1 MASIDIFGKLVAG
14 YTGPLTSADQVAYTE
29 TADGKTQSSVKD
41 EIDALKQQGTG
52 SAGNIAQ
59 IQADI
64 ENINN
69 TLATKADQSSLD
81 ITNGNVTAA
90 AEAAKAAQDTA
101 NKKVAS
107 VGAGSAITVD
117 SSTATAP
124 VVNIKLAETQ
134 GNVEL
139 NIANGLKASI
149 DATEVAT
156 IAPVKGVAANDKFLT
171 LGADKLISAVASLK
185 YVKTAATGSDPAKY
199 EIQLIGN
206 NNQVVST
213 IDASDFIKDGMVES
227 VNFDQ
232 TTKHLTITFNTD
244 AGHDAINVDLTK
256 LVDTYKSGTG
266 LALAQ
271 DGTFSIDET
280 VVATKKWA
288 TGAFDTKGAAA
299 GVKTAVDAYT
309 INGKALASASITLGG
324 ADITVGGESTQKG
337 STVAVAFK
345 ELEDKVAT
353 VEGKAGVTSI
363 GGQAGAI
370 SVKNGQVNSGSINLS
385 VSAEKELSATIVG
398 LKSAA
403 YTEASAY
410 DKAGAAA
417 TVKSD
422 LLGTS
427 GSAGTTIW
435 GLDQKIETN
444 KTNANTA
451 LAGAKTELEN
461 KITSASADLQNQIN
475 TKAVQADWSQGTT
488 TDPSYI
494 KNKPDIS
501 GIADKQAA
509 AAIKALGVQKV
520 EAAAG
525 QFITAVSAS
534 EGKLISVTSAAVK
547 ATQVTYGTDSN
558 VGAALDSVKADVA
571 AIKGTGTGSISSQ
584 IDAKINALNSEA
596 ANTASSAGTTAT
608 AQIKVAVSESAGK
621 LSKVEVFAPK
631 FALPSEVTSAVST
644 AKTELIGAAGTPDTI
659 RHAESLA
666 NAAQTTA
673 NEAKTAAETASTTAA
688 STYVKKAGD
697 TMTGGLKMMAVDGG
711 AGCTINWNSTDA
723 ALEFVFA

>member
-14 YTGPLTSADQVAYTE
+14 YTGPVTSADQVAYAE
-29 TADGKTQSSVKD
+29 TPDGKTQRSVKD
-41 EIDALKQQGTG
+41 EIDALKGQVTG
-52 SAGNIAQ
+52 SAGSITQ
-59 IQADI
+59 IQANI
-64 ENINN
+64 ENINS

-81 ITNGNVTAA
+81 TTNENVTAA
-90 AEAAKAAQDTA
+90 AAAAQAAQDTA
-101 NKKVAS
+101 DAKVAS
-107 VGAGSAITVD
+107 VGAGTAITVD

-134 GNVEL
+134 GNVTL
-139 NIANGLKASI
+139 DIAHGLKASI
-149 DATEVAT
+149 DATEVAKVT
-156 IAPVKGVAANDKFLT
+156 AVNGVAANDNFLT
-171 LGADKLISAVASLK
+171 LGADKLISAAASLK

-199 EIQLIGN
+199 EIQLIGK

-232 TTKHLTITFNTD
+232 NTKHLTITFNTD
-244 AGHDAINVDLTK
+244 AGHDAIDVDLTK

-266 LALAQ
+266 LTLAE
-271 DGTFSIDET
+271 DGTFSIDEA
-280 VVATKKWA
+280 VVATKTWA
-288 TGAFDTKGAAA
+288 NGAFDTKGAAA

-324 ADITVGGESTQKG
+324 ADITVGGESTQKDN
-337 STVAVAFK
+337 SVAVAFK
-345 ELEDKVAT
+345 NLEDKVAT

-370 SVKNGQVNSGSINLS
+370 LVKGGQTSSGSINLE
-385 VSAEKELSATIVG
+385 VSPGKELSATIIG

-410 DKAGAAA
+410 DTSGAAA
-417 TVKSD
+417 TVKSE

-444 KTNANTA
+444 KTNADTA

-494 KNKPDIS
+494 KNKPNIS
-501 GIADKQAA
+501 SIADTQAA

-558 VGAALDSVKADVA
+558 VGTALDDVKADVA
-571 AIKGTGTGSISSQ
+571 AIKGTGTGSISDQ
-584 IDAKINALNSEA
+584 ITKKIAELDSTKNNSVTATEAGTANSTQVKVTVEQVDGKINS
-596 ANTASSAGTTAT
+596 
-608 AQIKVAVSESAGK
+608 VAVIS
-621 LSKVEVFAPK
+621 PK
-631 FALPSEVTSAVST
+631 FALPSDVDK
-644 AKTELIGAAGTPDTI
+644 AKTDLIGAAETADTI

-666 NAAQTTA
+666 NTAQTTA
-673 NEAKTAAETASTTAA
+673 NEAKTAAEAASTTAA

-697 TMTGGLKMMAVDGG
+697 TMTGGLKMTAVDGG

>member
-14 YTGPLTSADQVAYTE
+14 YTGPLTSADQVAYSE

-59 IQADI
+59 IQANI
-64 ENINN
+64 KSINN

-81 ITNGNVTAA
+81 TTNGNVTAA
-90 AEAAKAAQDTA
+90 ANAAKAAQDTA
-101 NKKVAS
+101 DAKVAK
-107 VGAGSAITVD
+107 VTGTEAVIVNND
-117 SSTATAP
+117 DPKNP

-134 GNVEL
+134 GNVQL
-139 NIANGLKASI
+139 DIANGLKASI
-149 DATEVAT
+149 DATEVAKVT
-156 IAPVKGVAANDKFLT
+156 AVNGVAANDNFLT
-171 LGADKLISAVASLK
+171 LGADKLISAVASLNYDSNTK
-185 YVKTAATGSDPAKY
+185 Q
-199 EIQLIGN
+199 IQLIGKDGN
-206 NNQVVST
+206 TVVSY
-213 IDASDFIKDGMVES
+213 ISAGAFVKDGMLDTVEL
-227 VNFDQ
+227 VENPEGQ
-232 TTKHLTITFNTD
+232 TAGTYLKLTWNTD
-244 AGHDAINVDLTK
+244 SGKTGPMYVNLTDLIDVYSNGEGLKLTGHE
-256 LVDTYKSGTG
+256 
-266 LALAQ
+266 
-271 DGTFSIDET
+271 FSIDDT
-280 VVATKKWA
+280 KVATKTWA
-288 TGAFDTKGAAA
+288 NGAFDTKGAAT

-309 INGKALASASITLGG
+309 INGKALASANITLGG
-324 ADITVGGESTQKG
+324 ADITVGGESTQKDN
-337 STVAVAFK
+337 SVAVAFK
-345 ELEDKVAT
+345 NLEDKVAT

-370 SVKNGQVNSGSINLS
+370 LVKGGQNSSGSINLE
-385 VSAEKELSATIVG
+385 VSTGKELSATIVG

-444 KTNANTA
+444 RTNADTA

-461 KITSASADLQNQIN
+461 KITSASADLQNQID

-520 EAAAG
+520 EAAAD
-525 QFITAVSAS
+525 QFVTAVSAS

-547 ATQVTYGTDSN
+547 ATQVTYGTGSN

-571 AIKGTGTGSISSQ
+571 AIKGTGTGSISDQ
-584 IDAKINALNSEA
+584 ITKKIAELDSTKDNSA
-596 ANTASSAGTTAT
+596 TAT
-608 AQIKVAVSESAGK
+608 AAGTANSTQVKVTVEQVDGKINSVAVVS
-621 LSKVEVFAPK
+621 PK
-631 FALPSEVTSAVST
+631 FALPSDVDK
-644 AKTELIGAAGTPDTI
+644 AKTDLIGAAGTANTI
-659 RHAESLA
+659 ANAESLA
-666 NAAQTTA
+666 NAAQTAA
-673 NEAKTAAETASTTAA
+673 NEAKAAAETASTTAA

-697 TMTGGLKMMAVDGG
+697 TMTGGLKMTAAVGG
-711 AGCTINWNSTDA
+711 AGCMIQWNSTDA
-723 ALEFVFA
+723 ALEFVFAS

>member
-1 MASIDIFGKLVAG
+1 MAENKINITGQLFASYGADAPIVA
-14 YTGPLTSADQVAYTE
+14 ADQVAYSE
-29 TADGKTQSSVKD
+29 TFDGDGNGHIVSSVKH
-41 EIDALKQQGTG
+41 EIDELKAQVTG
-52 SAGNIAQ
+52 SAG
-59 IQADI
+59 DI
-64 ENINN
+64 E
-69 TLATKADQSSLD
+69 TLQTEIAKKANKVDLDSTNVAVAKAQGDATAAA
-81 ITNGNVTAA
+81 TAA
-90 AEAAKAAQDTA
+90 AEAKAAA
-101 NKKVAS
+101 NSKVAS
-107 VGAGSAITVD
+107 VGAGTAITVD

-134 GNVEL
+134 GNVQL
-139 NIANGLKASI
+139 DITNGLKASI

-227 VNFDQ
+227 VNFDEA
-232 TTKHLTITFNTD
+232 TKHLTITFNTD
-244 AGHDAINVDLTK
+244 AGHDAIDVDLTK
-256 LVDTYKSGTG
+256 LVDTYKSGKG
-266 LALAQ
+266 LTLAK
-271 DGTFSIDET
+271 DGTFSIDEA
-280 VVATKKWA
+280 VVATKTWA
-288 TGAFDTKGAAA
+288 NGAFDANGAAA
-299 GVKTAVDAYT
+299 GVKAAVDAYT

-324 ADITVGGESTQKG
+324 ADITVGGESSQKDN
-337 STVAVAFK
+337 SVAVAFK
-345 ELEDKVAT
+345 KLEEKVAT

-370 SVKNGQVNSGSINLS
+370 SVKNGQDGNGSINLS
-385 VSAEKELSATIVG
+385 VSAEKVLSATIVG

-444 KTNANTA
+444 KTNADTA

-461 KITSASADLQNQIN
+461 RITSASTDLQNQIN
-475 TKAVQADWSQGTT
+475 AKAVQADWSQGTT

-509 AAIKALGVQKV
+509 AAIKALGAQKV

-525 QFITAVSAS
+525 QFVTAVSAS
-534 EGKLISVTSAAVK
+534 EGKLISVTSAAVG
-547 ATQVTYGTDSN
+547 AAQVTYGTDSN

-584 IDAKINALNSEA
+584 IDAKINALNSNA
-596 ANTASSAGTTAT
+596 ANTASNAGTTAT

-631 FALPSEVTSAVST
+631 FALPSEITSAVST
-644 AKTELIGAAGTPDTI
+644 AKTELIGAAGTADTI

-666 NAAQTTA
+666 NTAQT
-673 NEAKTAAETASTTAA
+673 AADNC
-688 STYVKKAGD
+688 VKKAGD
-697 TMTGGLKMMAVDGG
+697 TMTGLLTTAP
-711 AGCTINWNSTDA
+711 AGIKFGNCTVNYNSTDA

>member
-64 ENINN
+64 ESINN
-69 TLATKADQSSLD
+69 TLATKADQSLLD
-81 ITNGNVTAA
+81 TTNVNVTAA
-90 AEAAKAAQDTA
+90 VNAAKAAQDTA
-101 NKKVAS
+101 DAKVAK
-107 VGAGSAITVD
+107 VTGTEAVIVNND
-117 SSTATAP
+117 DPKNP

-134 GNVEL
+134 GNVTL
-139 NIANGLKASI
+139 DIAHGLKASI
-149 DATEVAT
+149 DSTEVAKV
-156 IAPVKGVAANDKFLT
+156 APVKGVVENDSFLT
-171 LGADKLISAVASLK
+171 LSSDKLISAAASLK
-185 YVKTAATGSDPAKY
+185 YVKTEATGSVPAKY
-199 EIQLIGN
+199 EIQLIGKD
-206 NNQVVST
+206 NQVVST

-227 VNFDQ
+227 VNFDEA
-232 TTKHLTITFNTD
+232 TKHLTITFNTD
-244 AGHDAINVDLTK
+244 AGHDAIDVDLTK

-266 LALAQ
+266 LTLAA
-271 DGTFSIDET
+271 DGTFSINED
-280 VVATKKWA
+280 VVATKTWA
-288 TGAFDTKGAAA
+288 NGAFDTKGAAA

-309 INGKALASASITLGG
+309 INGKALASGSIALGG
-324 ADITVGGESTQKG
+324 ADITVGGESSQKG
-337 STVAVAFK
+337 NSVAVAFK
-345 ELEDKVAT
+345 NLEDKVAT
-353 VEGKAGVTSI
+353 AEGKAGVTAI
-363 GGQAGAI
+363 DGKTGAFTVKAASETNGAVNINVSEGREI
-370 SVKNGQVNSGSINLS
+370 SAAI
-385 VSAEKELSATIVG
+385 IG

-403 YTEASAY
+403 FTEASVY

-444 KTNANTA
+444 KTNADTA

-475 TKAVQADWSQGTT
+475 AKAVQADWSQGTT

-525 QFITAVSAS
+525 QFVTAVSAS
-534 EGKLISVTSAAVK
+534 EGKLISVTSAAVE

-584 IDAKINALNSEA
+584 IDAKINTLNSEA
-596 ANTASSAGTTAT
+596 ANTASNAGTGAT
-608 AQIKVAVSESAGK
+608 TQIKVAVSESAGK
-621 LSKVEVFAPK
+621 LSTVEVFAPT
-631 FALPSEVTSAVST
+631 FALPSDIST
-644 AKTELIGAAGTPDTI
+644 AKTDLIGAAGTADTI

-666 NAAQTTA
+666 NAAQTAA

-697 TMTGGLKMMAVDGG
+697 TMTGGLKMAAAVGG
-711 AGCTINWNSTDA
+711 AGCTIKWNATDA

>member
-29 TADGKTQSSVKD
+29 TVDGKTQSSVKD
-41 EIDALKQQGTG
+41 EIDKLKQQGTG

-64 ENINN
+64 ESINN

-81 ITNGNVTAA
+81 TTNGNVTAA
-90 AEAAKAAQDTA
+90 AAAAKAAQDA
-101 NKKVAS
+101 ADKKVAS
-107 VGAGSAITVD
+107 IGAGTAITVD
-117 SSTATAP
+117 SSIATAP
-124 VVNIKLAETQ
+124 VVNVKLAETQ
-134 GNVEL
+134 GNVKL
-139 NIANGLKASI
+139 DIANGLKASI
-149 DATEVAT
+149 DAAEVAELT
-156 IAPVKGVAANDKFLT
+156 AVNGVAANDNFLT
-171 LGADKLISAVASLK
+171 LGADKLISAAASLK
-185 YVKTAATGSDPAKY
+185 YVKTEATGSDPAKY

-206 NNQVVST
+206 NNQVVSA
-213 IDASDFIKDGMVES
+213 INASDFIKDGMVES
-227 VNFDQ
+227 VNFDEA
-232 TTKHLTITFNTD
+232 TKHLTITFNTD
-244 AGHDAINVDLTK
+244 AGHDAIDVDLTK

-271 DGTFSIDET
+271 DGTFSIDEA
-280 VVATKKWA
+280 VVATKTWA
-288 TGAFDTKGAAA
+288 NGAFDAKGAAA

-309 INGKALASASITLGG
+309 INGKALVSGNITLGG
-324 ADITVGGESTQKG
+324 ADITVGGESSQ
-337 STVAVAFK
+337 STKNVATAFK
-345 ELEDKVAT
+345 DLETRIETA
-353 VEGKAGVTSI
+353 EGKAGVTSI
-363 GGQAGAI
+363 DSKTGAFTVKAASETNGAVNINVSEGREI
-370 SVKNGQVNSGSINLS
+370 S
-385 VSAEKELSATIVG
+385 AAIVG

-403 YTEASAY
+403 YTEASDY

-417 TVKSD
+417 TVKSE

-444 KTNANTA
+444 KTNADTA
-451 LAGAKTELEN
+451 LAGAKVELEN

-494 KNKPDIS
+494 KNKPNIS
-501 GIADKQAA
+501 SIADTQAA
-509 AAIKALGVQKV
+509 AAIKALGAQKV

-534 EGKLISVTSAAVK
+534 EGKLISVTSAAVN
-547 ATQVTYGTDSN
+547 AAQVTYGTDSN

-584 IDAKINALNSEA
+584 IDAKINALNSNA
-596 ANTASSAGTTAT
+596 ANTASNAGTGAT
-608 AQIKVAVSESAGK
+608 TQIKVAVSELAGK
-621 LSKVEVFAPK
+621 LSTVEVFAPT
-631 FALPSEVTSAVST
+631 FALSSELTSAVSK
-644 AKTELIGAAGTPDTI
+644 AKTDLIGAAETPDTI
-659 RHAESLA
+659 RHAESL
-666 NAAQTTA
+666 A

-697 TMTGGLKMMAVDGG
+697 IMTGGLKMTAVDGG
-711 AGCTINWNSTDA
+711 TGCTIKWNATDA

>member
-29 TADGKTQSSVKD
+29 TTDGKTQSSVKD

-64 ENINN
+64 ESINN

-81 ITNGNVTAA
+81 TTNGNVTAA
-90 AEAAKAAQDTA
+90 ANAAKAAQDAA

-107 VGAGSAITVD
+107 VGAGTAITLG
-117 SSTATAP
+117 SSTATDP

-134 GNVEL
+134 GNVQL
-139 NIANGLKASI
+139 DIANGLKASI
-149 DATEVAT
+149 DATEVEKVTA
-156 IAPVKGVAANDKFLT
+156 VNGVAANDNFLT
-171 LGADKLISAVASLK
+171 LGADKLISAAASLNYDSNTK
-185 YVKTAATGSDPAKY
+185 Q
-199 EIQLIGN
+199 IQLIGKDGN
-206 NNQVVST
+206 TVVSY
-213 IDASDFIKDGMVES
+213 ISANAFVKDGMLDTVEL
-227 VNFDQ
+227 VENPKGQ
-232 TTKHLTITFNTD
+232 TAGTYLKLTWNTD
-244 AGHDAINVDLTK
+244 SGKTDPMYVNLTDLIDVYSNGEGLKLTGHE
-256 LVDTYKSGTG
+256 
-266 LALAQ
+266 
-271 DGTFSIDET
+271 FSIDDT
-280 VVATKKWA
+280 KVATKEWA

-299 GVKTAVDAYT
+299 GIKTAVDAYT
-309 INGKALASASITLGG
+309 INGKALASENITLGG
-324 ADITVGGESTQKG
+324 ADITVGGESSQKNN
-337 STVAVAFK
+337 TVDVAFK
-345 ELEDKVAT
+345 KLEDKVAT

-363 GGQAGAI
+363 DSKTGAFTVKAASETNGAVNINVSEGREI
-370 SVKNGQVNSGSINLS
+370 S
-385 VSAEKELSATIVG
+385 AAIVG

-403 YTEASAY
+403 FTEASAY

-444 KTNANTA
+444 KTNADTV
-451 LAGAKTELEN
+451 LAGVQAELEN

-494 KNKPDIS
+494 KNKPNIS
-501 GIADKQAA
+501 SIADTQAA
-509 AAIKALGVQKV
+509 AAIKALGAQEVK
-520 EAAAG
+520 ATAG
-525 QFITAVSAS
+525 EFITAVSAS

-584 IDAKINALNSEA
+584 IDAKINALNSNA
-596 ANTASSAGTTAT
+596 ANTASNAGSTAT

-631 FALPSEVTSAVST
+631 FALPSDIATEVSK
-644 AKTELIGAAGTPDTI
+644 AKSELIGAAGKANTI
-659 RHAESLA
+659 ANAESLA
-666 NAAQTTA
+666 NTAQTTA
-673 NEAKTAAETASTTAA
+673 NDAKAAAEAASTTAA
-688 STYVKKAGD
+688 RTYVKKGGD
-697 TMTGGLKMMAVDGG
+697 TMTGGLKMLAAEGG
-711 AGCTINWNSTDA
+711 AGCTIKWNATDA

>member
-14 YTGPLTSADQVAYTE
+14 YTGPLTSADQVAYAE
-29 TADGKTQSSVKD
+29 TTDGKTQSSVKD

-64 ENINN
+64 KNINN

-81 ITNGNVTAA
+81 TTNVNVTAA
-90 AEAAKAAQDTA
+90 ANAAKAAQDTA
-101 NKKVAS
+101 DAKVAS
-107 VGAGSAITVD
+107 VTAGSAIAV
-117 SSTATAP
+117 SGTATAP
-124 VVNIKLAETQ
+124 MVSVKLADTQ
-134 GNVEL
+134 GNVTL
-139 NIANGLKASI
+139 DIANGLKASI
-149 DATEVAT
+149 DATEVAKVT
-156 IAPVKGVAANDKFLT
+156 AVNGVADNDNFLT
-171 LGADKLISAVASLK
+171 LGADKLISAAASLK
-185 YVKTAATGSDPAKY
+185 YVKTAATGSVPAKY

-206 NNQVVST
+206 NDQVVST

-232 TTKHLTITFNTD
+232 ATKHLTITFNTD
-244 AGHDAINVDLTK
+244 AGHDAIDVDLTK
-256 LVDTYKSGTG
+256 LVDTYKSGKG
-266 LALAQ
+266 LTLAE
-271 DGTFSIDET
+271 DGTFSINEN
-280 VVATKKWA
+280 VVATKTWA
-288 TGAFDTKGAAA
+288 NGAFDTKGAAA
-299 GVKTAVDAYT
+299 DVKTAVDAYT

-345 ELEDKVAT
+345 NLEDRVAT
-353 VEGKAGVTSI
+353 AEGKAGVTSI
-363 GGQAGAI
+363 DGKSGAFTVKAVSETNGAVNINVSEGREI
-370 SVKNGQVNSGSINLS
+370 S
-385 VSAEKELSATIVG
+385 AAIVG

-403 YTEASAY
+403 FTEASAY

-435 GLDQKIETN
+435 GLDQKIEAN
-444 KTNANTA
+444 KTNADTA

-525 QFITAVSAS
+525 QFVTAVSAS

-547 ATQVTYGTDSN
+547 ATQVTYGTGSN
-558 VGAALDSVKADVA
+558 VGAALDDVKADVA
-571 AIKGTGTGSISSQ
+571 AIKGTGTGSISDQ
-584 IDAKINALNSEA
+584 ITKKIAELDSTKNNSVTATEAGTANSTQVKVTVEQVDGKINS
-596 ANTASSAGTTAT
+596 
-608 AQIKVAVSESAGK
+608 VAVVS
-621 LSKVEVFAPK
+621 PK
-631 FALPSEVTSAVST
+631 FALPSDVDK
-644 AKTELIGAAGTPDTI
+644 AKTDLIGAAGTANTI
-659 RHAESLA
+659 ANAESLA
-666 NAAQTTA
+666 NAAQTA
-673 NEAKTAAETASTTAA
+673 ADNAKAAADKC
-688 STYVKKAGD
+688 VKKAGD
-697 TMTGGLKMMAVDGG
+697 TMTGLLTTAA
-711 AGCTINWNSTDA
+711 AGIKFGHCTVNYNSTDA

>member
-14 YTGPLTSADQVAYTE
+14 YTGPITSADQVAYTE

-41 EIDALKQQGTG
+41 EIEALKQQGTG

-59 IQADI
+59 IQANI
-64 ENINN
+64 ESINN

-81 ITNGNVTAA
+81 TTNGNVTAA
-90 AEAAKAAQDTA
+90 ANAAKAAQDTA
-101 NKKVAS
+101 DAKVAS
-107 VGAGSAITVD
+107 VGAGSAIAV
-117 SSTATAP
+117 SGTATAP

-134 GNVEL
+134 GNVQL
-139 NIANGLKASI
+139 DITNGLKASI
-149 DATEVAT
+149 DATEV
-156 IAPVKGVAANDKFLT
+156 VKVTAVNGVADNDNFLT
-171 LGADKLISAVASLK
+171 LGADKLISAAASLK

-199 EIQLIGN
+199 EIQLIGKD
-206 NNQVVST
+206 NQVVSR

-232 TTKHLTITFNTD
+232 ATKHLTITFNTD
-244 AGHDAINVDLTK
+244 AGHDAIDVDLTN
-256 LVDTYKSGTG
+256 LVDTYKNGKG
-266 LALAQ
+266 LALAE
-271 DGTFSIDET
+271 DGTFSIDEA
-280 VVATKKWA
+280 VVATKEWA
-288 TGAFDTKGAAA
+288 NGAFDATGAAA

-309 INGKALASASITLGG
+309 INGKALASGNITLGG
-324 ADITVGGESTQKG
+324 ADITVGGESLQKDN
-337 STVAVAFK
+337 TVDVAFK
-345 ELEDKVAT
+345 NLEDKVAT

-363 GGQAGAI
+363 DSKTGAFTVKAASETNGAVNINVSEGREI
-370 SVKNGQVNSGSINLS
+370 S
-385 VSAEKELSATIVG
+385 AAIVG

-403 YTEASAY
+403 FTEASAY

-444 KTNANTA
+444 KTSADTA

-461 KITSASADLQNQIN
+461 KITSASADLQNQID

-520 EAAAG
+520 EAAAD
-525 QFITAVSAS
+525 QFVTAVSAS

-547 ATQVTYGTDSN
+547 ATQVTYGTGSN

-571 AIKGTGTGSISSQ
+571 AIKGTGTGSISDQ
-584 IDAKINALNSEA
+584 ITKKIAELDSTKDNSA
-596 ANTASSAGTTAT
+596 TAT
-608 AQIKVAVSESAGK
+608 AAGTANSTQVKVTVEQVDGKINSVAVVS
-621 LSKVEVFAPK
+621 PK
-631 FALPSEVTSAVST
+631 FALPSDVDK
-644 AKTELIGAAGTPDTI
+644 AKTDLIGAAGTANTI
-659 RHAESLA
+659 ANAESLA
-666 NAAQTTA
+666 NAAQTAA
-673 NEAKTAAETASTTAA
+673 NDAKKAAEAASTTAA

-711 AGCTINWNSTDA
+711 AGCTIEWNSTDA

>member
-1 MASIDIFGKLVAG
+1 MAENKINITGQLFASYGEDAPIVA
-14 YTGPLTSADQVAYTE
+14 ADQVAYSE
-29 TADGKTQSSVKD
+29 TFDGDGNGHIDSSVKD
-41 EIDALKQQGTG
+41 EIDALKTQASG
-52 SAGNIAQ
+52 SAGNIA
-59 IQADI
+59 
-64 ENINN
+64 
-69 TLATKADQSSLD
+69 TLQTEIAKKANKADLD
-81 ITNGNVTAA
+81 STNAAVEKAQGDATAA
-90 AEAAKAAQDTA
+90 ATAAQAAQDA
-101 NKKVAS
+101 ADKKVAS
-107 VGAGSAITVD
+107 VGAGTAITVD

-134 GNVEL
+134 GNVKL

-149 DATEVAT
+149 DATEVAKVT
-156 IAPVKGVAANDKFLT
+156 AVNGVAANDNFLT

-244 AGHDAINVDLTK
+244 AGHDAIDVDLTK
-256 LVDTYKSGTG
+256 LVDTYKSGKG
-266 LALAQ
+266 LALAE
-271 DGTFSIDET
+271 DGTFSIDEA
-280 VVATKKWA
+280 VVATKEWA
-288 TGAFDTKGAAA
+288 NGAFDANGAAA

-309 INGKALASASITLGG
+309 VNGKALASGSITLGG
-324 ADITVGGESTQKG
+324 ADITVGGESSQKDN
-337 STVAVAFK
+337 TVDVAFK
-345 ELEDKVAT
+345 NLEDKVAT

-370 SVKNGQVNSGSINLS
+370 SVKNGQTNNGSINLE
-385 VSAEKELSATIVG
+385 VSTGKQLSAAIVG

-410 DKAGAAA
+410 D
-417 TVKSD
+417 
-422 LLGTS
+422 TS
-427 GSAGTTIW
+427 GSAAAVDTKLTEATASLSATISA
-435 GLDQKIETN
+435 
-444 KTNANTA
+444 NAA
-451 LAGAKTELEN
+451 KADKDVKDAKTELQG
-461 KITSASADLQNQIN
+461 KIDSLEGTGADDANPTVKRADAIASAAK
-475 TKAVQADWSQGTT
+475 TKADEAFNRAGT
-488 TDPSYI
+488 
-494 KNKPDIS
+494 
-501 GIADKQAA
+501 AA
-509 AAIKALGVQKV
+509 TEAINGLGTQT
-520 EAAAG
+520 ETATAG
-525 QFITAVSAS
+525 QFVTGVTVTK
-534 EGKLISVTSAAVK
+534 GKLTSVTSAAVK

-584 IDAKINALNSEA
+584 IDAKINALNSNA
-596 ANTASSAGTTAT
+596 ANTAGSAGTTAT

-631 FALPSEVTSAVST
+631 FALPSEITSAVST

-659 RHAESLA
+659 KHAESLA

-697 TMTGGLKMMAVDGG
+697 TMTGGLKMAAAVGG
-711 AGCTINWNSTDA
+711 AGCTINWNAADA

>member
-14 YTGPLTSADQVAYTE
+14 YTGPVTSADQVAYAE
-29 TADGKTQSSVKD
+29 TPDGKTQRSVKD
-41 EIDALKQQGTG
+41 EIDALKGQVTG
-52 SAGNIAQ
+52 SAGSITQ

-64 ENINN
+64 ENINS

-81 ITNGNVTAA
+81 TTNGNVTAA
-90 AEAAKAAQDTA
+90 ANAAKAAQDTA
-101 NKKVAS
+101 DAKVAK
-107 VGAGSAITVD
+107 VTGTEAVIVNND
-117 SSTATAP
+117 DPKNP

-134 GNVEL
+134 GNVKL
-139 NIANGLKASI
+139 DIANGLKASI
-149 DATEVAT
+149 DATEVAKVT
-156 IAPVKGVAANDKFLT
+156 AVNGVAAKDNFLT
-171 LGADKLISAVASLK
+171 LGADKLISAAASLN
-185 YVKTAATGSDPAKY
+185 YDSDTKQ
-199 EIQLIGN
+199 IQLIGKDGN
-206 NNQVVST
+206 TVVSY
-213 IDASDFIKDGMVES
+213 ISADAFVKDGMLDTVEL
-227 VNFDQ
+227 VENPEGQ
-232 TTKHLTITFNTD
+232 TAGTYLKLTWNTD
-244 AGHDAINVDLTK
+244 SGKTDPMYVNLTDLIDVYSNGEGLKLTGHE
-256 LVDTYKSGTG
+256 
-266 LALAQ
+266 
-271 DGTFSIDET
+271 FSIDDT
-280 VVATKKWA
+280 KVATKTWA
-288 TGAFDTKGAAA
+288 TGTFDTKGAAA
-299 GVKTAVDAYT
+299 DVKTAVDAYT
-309 INGKALASASITLGG
+309 INGKVLASGNITLGG
-324 ADITVGGESTQKG
+324 ADITVGGESSQKD
-337 STVAVAFK
+337 STVDVAFK
-345 ELEDKVAT
+345 NLEDKVAT

-370 SVKNGQVNSGSINLS
+370 SVKNGQADNGSINLE
-385 VSAEKELSATIVG
+385 VSAGKELSATIVG

-444 KTNANTA
+444 KTNADTA

-534 EGKLISVTSAAVK
+534 EGKLTSVTSAAVK

-584 IDAKINALNSEA
+584 IDAKINALNSNA
-596 ANTASSAGTTAT
+596 ANTASNAGTGAT
-608 AQIKVAVSESAGK
+608 TQIKVAVSESAGK

-631 FALPSEVTSAVST
+631 FALPSDVDK
-644 AKTELIGAAGTPDTI
+644 AKTDLIGAAGTANTI
-659 RHAESLA
+659 ANAESLA
-666 NAAQTTA
+666 NAAQTA
-673 NEAKTAAETASTTAA
+673 ADNAKAAADKC
-688 STYVKKAGD
+688 VKKAGD
-697 TMTGGLKMMAVDGG
+697 TMTGLLTTAA
-711 AGCTINWNSTDA
+711 AGIKFGHCTVNYNSADA